1 MNSSYCLKMTA
12 FIGRRVDIVCVIFLM
27 LYFISNLYLVISLF
41 IYIFFSDFDSPVN
54 SIKLTDFMVLYKS
67 YS

>member
-12 FIGRRVDIVCVIFLM
+12 FIGRGVDIVCVIFLM